1 MKTEITHPI
10 IGLFKYDE
18 SLGWY
23 EGQVSL
29 ASENVALYLSA
40 ESEAE
45 AESTLSSAS
54 SRIPSLEFTLAAAKS
69 YAAEQLLEL
78 KNGEWRDEDGS
89 TVSCTEFIEKLHTES
104 VTFYPDQ
111 NMEVVFKDGG
121 LFFGHVVLVSCD
133 EKEKFTDATIAG

>member
-10 IGLFKYDE
+10 IGMFKYDE

-23 EGQVSL
+23 EGHISI

-40 ESEAE
+40 ESKVE
-45 AESTLSSAS
+45 AESILSSAS
-54 SRIPSLEFTLAAAKS
+54 SRMPSLEFTLASAKS
-69 YAAEQLLEL
+69 YAAEQLIEL
-78 KNGEWRDEDGS
+78 KNGEWRDEGGS
-89 TVSCTEFIEKLHTES
+89 TVSCTEFIEKLQTES
-104 VTFYPDQ
+104 VTFYPHQ
-111 NMEVVFKDGG
+111 NMEIVFKDGG